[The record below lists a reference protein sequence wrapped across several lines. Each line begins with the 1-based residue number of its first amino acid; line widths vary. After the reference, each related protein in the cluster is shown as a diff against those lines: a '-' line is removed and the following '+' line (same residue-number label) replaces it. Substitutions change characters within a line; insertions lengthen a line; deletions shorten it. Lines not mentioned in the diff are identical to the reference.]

1 MINQQGAHLPPVTH
15 LFDHYASNRLA
26 IPVGGCAFEQM
37 PLLLHAGELG
47 VALIDNQINQSVAH
61 LLRRHLAQVLPFA
74 APLKGAELD
83 FLGFDRAIEGVELE
97 AGDFVAI
104 DADLLAPVV
113 KHPNPIT
120 KRSDFGNLTW
130 HKIRSLL
137 VILRRYAFRRR
148 RIWARRPNARVLFAR
163 ATTRAPGALPYRFNQ
178 TVFNSV

>member
-120 KRSDFGNLTW
+120 KRSDFGNLAW

-137 VILRRYAFRRR
+137 CHPEAICLSSPGDLGAPRQCLSVFREGY
-148 RIWARRPNARVLFAR
+148 NSRVWR
-163 ATTRAPGALPYRFNQ
+163 ASL
-178 TVFNSV
+178 